1 MGSGSTSGSHWP
13 ATPRSDGAA
22 GRGYR
27 SAERGSNGGVR
38 AASGSG
44 EYDAATGGAGSQ
56 GALTGSGLP
65 PTRSSSEKPRAGRRS
80 PPDSCAHAAGTSG
93 RAEPTAGMD
102 GGRAGHD
109 ATSGGA
115 RVAWRGKTRSGAAG
129 WSSTTTAGS
138 PEPSDAAGR
147 RVVLRRACRGK
158 AVGRGARRPARAEG
172 RVGARPGC
180 AGRRRLVVGA
190 ARGSRPWTGPPGA
203 RPCSRRRSPRPRGR
217 AGRRPAGWSGAR
229 RHGRAGARPWRPR
242 VGSGRWGSHR

>member
-93 RAEPTAGMD
+93 RAEPRLGMD
-102 GGRAGHD
+102 GGPAGHD
-109 ATSGGA
+109 ATSGG
-115 RVAWRGKTRSGAAG
+115 VGSVVGKDPVGRSGVELDDHG
-129 WSSTTTAGS
+129 WVA
-138 PEPSDAAGR
+138 EPSDRPDAGW
-147 RVVLRRACRGK
+147 CC
-158 AVGRGARRPARAEG
+158 GAPAEG
-172 RVGARPGC
+172 RP
-180 AGRRRLVVGA
+180 
-190 ARGSRPWTGPPGA
+190 
-203 RPCSRRRSPRPRGR
+203 
-217 AGRRPAGWSGAR
+217 
-229 RHGRAGARPWRPR
+229 
-242 VGSGRWGSHR
+242 